1 MNLSLLS
8 LITDMTL
15 PNDTMLYLRK
25 KGKIVNAESVDL
37 SVLTLYK
44 DYVVVPHIEETEIC
58 DAFLNSCPFISKKEK
73 EDLRSGDS
81 FEGNF
86 RIYIDSCH
94 SYGIG
99 LNRAYCDFYKK
110 YLTPLAVKWCNENKI
125 SYTDDLHLAFLS

>member
-25 KGKIVNAESVDL
+25 KGKIVNAESVAL

-58 DAFLNSCPFISKKEK
+58 DAFLNSCPFIRRKKK
-73 EDLRSGDS
+73 KICTAVILLRAISGS
-81 FEGNF
+81 
-86 RIYIDSCH
+86 I
-94 SYGIG
+94 
-99 LNRAYCDFYKK
+99 
-110 YLTPLAVKWCNENKI
+110 
-125 SYTDDLHLAFLS
+125 

>member
-44 DYVVVPHIEETEIC
+44 DYVVVPI
-58 DAFLNSCPFISKKEK
+58 
-73 EDLRSGDS
+73 
-81 FEGNF
+81 
-86 RIYIDSCH
+86 
-94 SYGIG
+94 
-99 LNRAYCDFYKK
+99 
-110 YLTPLAVKWCNENKI
+110 
-125 SYTDDLHLAFLS
+125 

>member
-58 DAFLNSCPFISKKEK
+58 DAFFKQL
-73 EDLRSGDS
+73 
-81 FEGNF
+81 
-86 RIYIDSCH
+86 
-94 SYGIG
+94 
-99 LNRAYCDFYKK
+99 
-110 YLTPLAVKWCNENKI
+110 PLYQQERKRRFAQRG
-125 SYTDDLHLAFLS
+125 FF